1 MRLAL
6 ALLLVAVSSTPGG
19 AQEPQAIETETFVP
33 ITPIVR
39 RNPDYPTRAQQ
50 YGNEGWVMLSYV
62 VSETGEVE
70 EPMIEDSSGVE
81 AFEQA
86 ALDAIRRWR
95 YTPATVNGEP
105 VAQSMVKTRITFALE
120 GPAIGVT
127 PAFRSKYLAIR
138 RLLDAGDYAGAE
150 PLLTELEFGGRKN
163 LYEDALFWA
172 LKYGYLE
179 GAQSTDAAEKQRAL
193 QLALGHQADHLPSD
207 MLVALLQRLY
217 VLQVQAID
225 LGAARSTLDRLRNSE
240 SASESSQHARVLAEL
255 TPSYEQIEQVIA
267 GPQLLALKG
276 EIGGYDYWVHD
287 LVRRSFSIANVSGR
301 IDAVDIRCKRG
312 TRRYDSFPDGAVWQ
326 VPESWGECGVYVKG
340 GRGATFTFLEHPA
353 GTPGTPLGR
362 D

>member
-6 ALLLVAVSSTPGG
+6 TLLSAFVPALAA
-19 AQEPQAIETETFVP
+19 AQEPQAVEAETFVA
-33 ITPIVR
+33 ITPIER
-39 RNPDYPTRAQQ
+39 TNPAYPTRSLQ
-50 YGNEGWVMLSYV
+50 YGNEGWVMLSFV
-62 VSETGEVE
+62 VTETGEVE
-70 EPMIEDSSGVE
+70 EAMIEDSSGVE

-179 GAQSTDAAEKQRAL
+179 GAQSGDAAEKRRAL
-193 QLALGHQADHLPSD
+193 ELALGHQDDSLLP
-207 MLVALLQRLY
+207 AETFIAAAQRLY
-217 VLQVQAID
+217 VLQVQAVD
-225 LGAARSTLDRLRNSE
+225 FSAARATFERLRD
-240 SASESSQHARVLAEL
+240 SAYAKRSSQHAR
-255 TPSYEQIEQVIA
+255 
-267 GPQLLALKG
+267 
-276 EIGGYDYWVHD
+276 
-287 LVRRSFSIANVSGR
+287 
-301 IDAVDIRCKRG
+301 AV
-312 TRRYDSFPDGAVWQ
+312 
-326 VPESWGECGVYVKG
+326 
-340 GRGATFTFLEHPA
+340 
-353 GTPGTPLGR
+353 
-362 D
+362 